1 MTPDLVNNSLKNNK
15 NPNLCWLIRSSPAK
29 RLYNCSRLCKK
40 YDCPELS
47 PPKKNLTG
55 NFWEPEMSL
64 DSLDVFSTYKYNV
77 GKTILNHPPNHH
89 K

>member
-1 MTPDLVNNSLKNNK
+1 MQKIPIV
-15 NPNLCWLIRSSPAK
+15 PNYP
-29 RLYNCSRLCKK
+29 
-40 YDCPELS
+40 